1 MRVGGPGQYDLDKD
15 GVLVASRQK
24 SVEGI
29 ARDWMGFPLDDA
41 VLDALHRMID
51 NHE

>member
-1 MRVGGPGQYDLDKD
+1 MGGPGQYDLDRD

-29 ARDWMGFPLDDA
+29 ARDWMGFPLDEA
-41 VLDALHRMID
+41 VLEALYRVLD
-51 NHE
+51 PQT